1 MSSLP
6 SVEDLR
12 LVDAVA
18 RHGSLGAAAREL
30 LVTQPSASQRLAAL
44 ERRVGVRLFERDT
57 TGARPTPAG
66 REFCAQA
73 AHVLDHLR
81 GIGERSLAAARSRT
95 VSVGTLPSLAGTL
108 FAVLDVLLD
117 DVVVQP
123 EVEHGPRLLEWV
135 ERGTLDAAFVTIA
148 RQVPLARGLVVTE
161 VGGHDLVTLLPAGV
175 PSPSGGR
182 RPYAGQ
188 TVVYCALDLAADVL
202 HRRLAELGAHARR
215 GATAESTVRAA
226 RERGCVAVVPDMVAG
241 WYAAPGDRIVP
252 APVRGRVTLSLV
264 SRSPAPADVVDLV
277 PALRERLARGNA
289 HARNAGAADA
299 TST

>member
-1 MSSLP
+1 MTSLP

-30 LVTQPSASQRLAAL
+30 LITQPSASQRLAAL
-44 ERRVGVRLFERDT
+44 ERRLGTRLFDRDT
-57 TGARPTPAG
+57 TGARPTAAG

-73 AHVLDHLR
+73 EHILDHLR
-81 GIGERSLAAARSRT
+81 GIGERSLAAAQSRT

-135 ERGTLDAAFVTIA
+135 ERGALDAAFVTIA
-148 RQVPLARGLVVTE
+148 GQVPLARGLVVTE
-161 VGGHDLVTLLPAGV
+161 VGGHDLVTLLPQGA
-175 PSPSGGR
+175 PSPSGAK

-202 HRRLAELGAHARR
+202 HRRLAELGAHVRR
-215 GATAESTVRAA
+215 GATAESAVRAA
-226 RERGCVAVVPDMVAG
+226 RERRCAAVVPDMVAG
-241 WYAAPGDRIVP
+241 WYAAPGDRIER
-252 APVRGRVTLSLV
+252 APVRGRVTLSVV
-264 SRSPAPADVVDLV
+264 SRSPAPPEVLGVL
-277 PALRERLARGNA
+277 PALRERLAKGNV
-289 HARNAGAADA
+289 HARPM
-299 TST
+299 